1 MGIPLTLISG
11 YLGTG
16 KTTLI
21 NNLLRTTK
29 KKIALLVNDFGDV
42 NIDESLI
49 EARTES
55 VMSIAGGCVCC
66 SYGNELIET
75 LESMSSS
82 KFLPDHIVLEAS
94 GIALPSKIIQ
104 TISLMDFLSFH
115 GTVLLTDA
123 SRLTS
128 QLNDVYISDT
138 ISLQIEQHDLL
149 VLNKTDL
156 LSEDELSD
164 CIDTVSKRFEIRK
177 FLKTVNAHIEE
188 KDMLLDFD
196 PSERDKSDKIKLEK
210 KQEHGFISSTI
221 KPTGTINT
229 DALSML
235 LQDPIYNIERAKGF
249 FKNNKGEVCTI
260 QYDGLTLRIEKT
272 EKNEKESVFV
282 VIGKKNFYNE
292 KKFVEKLNGIQTQ

>member
-188 KDMLLDFD
+188 KDMLLNFD

-249 FKNNKGEVCTI
+249 FKDNKGEVCVI
-260 QYDGLTLRIEKT
+260 QYDGLTLEIKKT
-272 EKNEKESVFV
+272 ENEKDPVFV

-292 KKFVEKLNGIQTQ
+292 KEFVEKLNSIQTQ

>member
-49 EARTES
+49 EARTDS
-55 VMSIAGGCVCC
+55 VLSIAGGCVCC

-75 LESMSSS
+75 LESMNSNEI
-82 KFLPDHIVLEAS
+82 LPDHIVLEAS

-123 SRLTS
+123 SRIRL
-128 QLNDVYISDT
+128 QLNDLYISDT

-156 LSEDELSD
+156 LKEDELLN
-164 CIDTVSKRFEIRK
+164 CIDTLSKRFEIRK
-177 FLKTVNAHIEE
+177 FLKTVNAYIEE
-188 KDMLLDFD
+188 EDMLLDFG
-196 PSERDKSDKIKLEK
+196 PSHKINLEK

-221 KPTGTINT
+221 KPTGTMNAE
-229 DALSML
+229 ALSTL
-235 LQDPIYNIERAKGF
+235 LRDPVYNIERAKGF
-249 FKNNKGEVCTI
+249 FKNKKGEVCTI
-260 QYDGLTLRIEKT
+260 QYDGLTLKIEKT

-292 KKFVEKLNGIQTQ
+292 KEFVEKLNGIQTQ

>member
-49 EARTES
+49 EARTDS
-55 VMSIAGGCVCC
+55 VLSIAGGCVCC

-75 LESMSSS
+75 LESMNSNEI
-82 KFLPDHIVLEAS
+82 LPDHIVLEAS

-123 SRLTS
+123 SRLRS
-128 QLNDVYISDT
+128 QLNDLYISDT

-156 LSEDELSD
+156 LKEDELLN
-164 CIDTVSKRFEIRK
+164 CINTLSNRFEIRK

-188 KDMLLDFD
+188 KDMLLDFA
-196 PSERDKSDKIKLEK
+196 PSEKDKSDKINLEK
-210 KQEHGFISSTI
+210 KKAHEFISSTI
-221 KPTGTINT
+221 KPTGTISA
-229 DALSML
+229 DALSTL
-235 LQDPIYNIERAKGF
+235 LRDPIYNIERAKGF
-249 FKNNKGEVCTI
+249 FKDNMGEVCTI
-260 QYDGLTLRIEKT
+260 QYDGLTLEIKKIE
-272 EKNEKESVFV
+272 NEKEPVFV

-292 KKFVEKLNGIQTQ
+292 KEFVEKLNSIQT

>member
-49 EARTES
+49 EARTDS
-55 VMSIAGGCVCC
+55 VLSIAGGCVCC

-75 LESMSSS
+75 LESMNSNEI
-82 KFLPDHIVLEAS
+82 LPDHIVLEAS

-104 TISLMDFLSFH
+104 TISLMDFLAFH

-123 SRLTS
+123 SRLRS
-128 QLNDVYISDT
+128 QLNDIYISDT

-156 LSEDELSD
+156 LEEDELLN
-164 CIDTVSKRFEIRK
+164 CIDTLSKRFEIRK
-177 FLKTVNAHIEE
+177 FLKTVNAYIEE
-188 KDMLLDFD
+188 EDMLLDFG
-196 PSERDKSDKIKLEK
+196 PSHKINLEK

-221 KPTGTINT
+221 KPTGTMNAE
-229 DALSML
+229 ALSTL
-235 LQDPIYNIERAKGF
+235 LRDPVYNIERAKGF
-249 FKNNKGEVCTI
+249 FKNKKGEVCTI
-260 QYDGLTLRIEKT
+260 QYDGLTLKIEKT

-292 KKFVEKLNGIQTQ
+292 KEFVEKLNGIQTQ

>member
-21 NNLLRTTK
+21 NQLLRTTK

-49 EARTES
+49 ESRTDS
-55 VMSIAGGCVCC
+55 LLSIAGGCVCC

-75 LESMSSS
+75 LESMNSSEI
-82 KFLPDHIVLEAS
+82 LPDYIVLEAS

-104 TISLMDFLSFH
+104 TISLMNFLSFH

-123 SRLTS
+123 SRIQA

-138 ISLQIEQHDLL
+138 IRLQIQEHDLL

-156 LSEDELSD
+156 IGGEALSNCMDALLNN
-164 CIDTVSKRFEIRK
+164 FQIRK
-177 FLKTVNAHIEE
+177 LLTTVNAHIEE
-188 KDMLLDFD
+188 KDLLLDFV
-196 PSERDKSDKIKLEK
+196 PNEKYKSNEIKLEK
-210 KQEHGFISSTI
+210 KMGHGFISSTI
-221 KPTGTINT
+221 KPTGTIDT
-229 DALSML
+229 DALSTL
-235 LQDPIYNIERAKGF
+235 LRNPTYNIERAKGF
-249 FKNNKGEVCTI
+249 FKNKNGEACEI
-260 QYDGLTLRIEKT
+260 QYDGLTLKIEKT
-272 EKNEKESVFV
+272 KIKNDLVFV
-282 VIGKKNFYNE
+282 VIGRKNFYNDQE
-292 KKFVEKLNGIQTQ
+292 FIKKLNSIQIQ

>member
-21 NNLLRTTK
+21 NQLLRTTK

-49 EARTES
+49 ESRTDS
-55 VMSIAGGCVCC
+55 LLSIAGGCVCC

-75 LESMSSS
+75 LESMNSSEI
-82 KFLPDHIVLEAS
+82 LPDYIVLEAS

-104 TISLMDFLSFH
+104 TISLMNFLSFH

-123 SRLTS
+123 SRIQA

-138 ISLQIEQHDLL
+138 IRLQIQEHDLL

-156 LSEDELSD
+156 IGEEALSNCVDALLNN
-164 CIDTVSKRFEIRK
+164 FQIRK
-177 FLKTVNAHIEE
+177 LLTTVNAHIEE
-188 KDMLLDFD
+188 KDLLLDFV
-196 PSERDKSDKIKLEK
+196 PNEKYKSNEIKLEK
-210 KQEHGFISSTI
+210 KMGHGFISSTI
-221 KPTGTINT
+221 KPTGTIDI
-229 DALSML
+229 DALSTL
-235 LQDPIYNIERAKGF
+235 LRNPTYNIERAKGF
-249 FKNNKGEVCTI
+249 FKNKNGEACEI
-260 QYDGLTLRIEKT
+260 QYDGLTLKIEKT
-272 EKNEKESVFV
+272 KIKNDLVFV
-282 VIGKKNFYNE
+282 VIGRKNFYNE
-292 KKFVEKLNGIQTQ
+292 QEFIEKITSIQTQ

>member
-21 NNLLRTTK
+21 NNLLRSTK

-49 EARTES
+49 ETRTDS
-55 VMSIAGGCVCC
+55 VLSIAGGCVCC

-75 LESMSSS
+75 LESMNSNEI
-82 KFLPDHIVLEAS
+82 LPDHIVLEAS

-123 SRLTS
+123 SRLRS
-128 QLNDVYISDT
+128 QLNDLYISDT

-156 LSEDELSD
+156 LKEDELLN
-164 CIDTVSKRFEIRK
+164 CIDTLSKRFEIRK
-177 FLKTVNAHIEE
+177 FLKTVNAYIEE
-188 KDMLLDFD
+188 EDMLLDFG
-196 PSERDKSDKIKLEK
+196 PSHKINLEK

-221 KPTGTINT
+221 KPTGTMNAE
-229 DALSML
+229 ALSTL
-235 LQDPIYNIERAKGF
+235 LRDPVYNIERAKGF
-249 FKNNKGEVCTI
+249 FKNKKGEVCTI
-260 QYDGLTLRIEKT
+260 QYDGLTLKIEKT

-282 VIGKKNFYNE
+282 VIGRKNFYNE
-292 KKFVEKLNGIQTQ
+292 KEFVKKLNGIQTQ

>member
-49 EARTES
+49 EARTDS
-55 VMSIAGGCVCC
+55 VLSIAGGCVCC

-75 LESMSSS
+75 LESMNSNEI
-82 KFLPDHIVLEAS
+82 LPDHIVLEAS

-123 SRLTS
+123 SRLRS
-128 QLNDVYISDT
+128 QLNDLYISDT

-156 LSEDELSD
+156 LKEDELLN
-164 CIDTVSKRFEIRK
+164 CIDTLSKRFEIRK
-177 FLKTVNAHIEE
+177 FLKTVNAYVEE
-188 KDMLLDFD
+188 EDMLLDFG
-196 PSERDKSDKIKLEK
+196 PSHKIALEK

-221 KPTGTINT
+221 KPTGTMNAE
-229 DALSML
+229 ALSTL
-235 LQDPIYNIERAKGF
+235 LRDPVYNIERAKGF
-249 FKNNKGEVCTI
+249 FKNKKGEVCTI
-260 QYDGLTLRIEKT
+260 QYDGLTLKIEKT

-292 KKFVEKLNGIQTQ
+292 KEFVEKLNGIQTQ

>member
-29 KKIALLVNDFGDV
+29 KRIALLVNDFGDV

-49 EARTES
+49 EARTET

-82 KFLPDHIVLEAS
+82 EFLPDHIVLEAS

-104 TISLMDFLSFH
+104 TISLMNFLYFH

-123 SRLTS
+123 SRLQE
-128 QLNDVYISDT
+128 QLDDVYISDT
-138 ISLQIEQHDLL
+138 IGLQIDQHDLL
-149 VLNKTDL
+149 VLNKIDLLKEDDLSNCIDL
-156 LSEDELSD
+156 LSE
-164 CIDTVSKRFEIRK
+164 RFEIRK
-177 FLKTVNAHIEE
+177 FLKTVNAYIEE
-188 KDMLLDFD
+188 KDMLLDFA
-196 PSERDKSDKIKLEK
+196 PSEKVKSDKIKLEK
-210 KQEHGFISSTI
+210 KQPYEFISSTI
-221 KPTGTINT
+221 KPSGTINADT
-229 DALSML
+229 LSTL
-235 LQDPIYNIERAKGF
+235 LRDPIYNIERAKGF
-249 FKNNKGEVCTI
+249 FKDNKGEVFTI
-260 QYDGLTLRIEKT
+260 QYDGLTLEIKKT
-272 EKNEKESVFV
+272 DNEKEPVIV

-292 KKFVEKLNGIQTQ
+292 KEFVEKLNSIQT

>member
-49 EARTES
+49 EVRTDS
-55 VMSIAGGCVCC
+55 VLSIAGGCVCC

-75 LESMSSS
+75 LESMNSNEI
-82 KFLPDHIVLEAS
+82 LPDHIVLEAS

-123 SRLTS
+123 SRLRS
-128 QLNDVYISDT
+128 QLNDLYISDT

-156 LSEDELSD
+156 LEEDELLN
-164 CIDTVSKRFEIRK
+164 CIDTLSKRFEIRK
-177 FLKTVNAHIEE
+177 FLKTVNAYIEE
-188 KDMLLDFD
+188 EDMLLDFG
-196 PSERDKSDKIKLEK
+196 PSHKINLEK

-221 KPTGTINT
+221 KPTGTMNAE
-229 DALSML
+229 ALSTL
-235 LQDPIYNIERAKGF
+235 LRDPVYNIERAKGF
-249 FKNNKGEVCTI
+249 FKNKKGEVCTI
-260 QYDGLTLRIEKT
+260 QYDGLTLKIEKT

-292 KKFVEKLNGIQTQ
+292 KEFVEKLNGIQTQ

>member
-49 EARTES
+49 EARTDS
-55 VMSIAGGCVCC
+55 VLSIAGGCVCC

-75 LESMSSS
+75 LESMNSNEI
-82 KFLPDHIVLEAS
+82 LPDHIVLEAS

-123 SRLTS
+123 SRLRS
-128 QLNDVYISDT
+128 QLNDLYISDT

-156 LSEDELSD
+156 LKEDELLN
-164 CIDTVSKRFEIRK
+164 CIDTLSKRFEIRK
-177 FLKTVNAHIEE
+177 FLKTVNAYIEE
-188 KDMLLDFD
+188 EDMLLDFG
-196 PSERDKSDKIKLEK
+196 PSHKINLEK

-221 KPTGTINT
+221 KPTGPINAE
-229 DALSML
+229 ALSTL
-235 LQDPIYNIERAKGF
+235 LQDPVYNIERAKGF
-249 FKNNKGEVCTI
+249 FKNKKGEVCTI
-260 QYDGLTLRIEKT
+260 QYDGLTLKIEKT

-292 KKFVEKLNGIQTQ
+292 KEFVEKLNTIQTK

>member
-21 NNLLRTTK
+21 NNLLRRTK
-29 KKIALLVNDFGDV
+29 KRIALLVNDFGDV

-55 VMSIAGGCVCC
+55 VMSIAGGCICC

-82 KFLPDHIVLEAS
+82 EFLPDHIVLEAS

-104 TISLMDFLSFH
+104 TIFLMNFLSFH

-123 SRLTS
+123 SRLQA

-156 LSEDELSD
+156 LQEDELSN
-164 CIDTVSKRFEIRK
+164 CIDTLLKRFEIRK
-177 FLKTVNAHIEE
+177 FLKTVNAYIEE
-188 KDMLLDFD
+188 KDMLIDFG
-196 PSERDKSDKIKLEK
+196 PSDKIKLEK

-221 KPTGTINT
+221 KPTGTINA
-229 DALSML
+229 DALSTL
-235 LQDPIYNIERAKGF
+235 LQDPVYNIERAKGF
-249 FKNNKGEVCTI
+249 FKNKKGEVCTI
-260 QYDGLTLRIEKT
+260 QYDGLTLKIEKT
-272 EKNEKESVFV
+272 ENEKESVFV

-292 KKFVEKLNGIQTQ
+292 KDFIEKLHSIQT

>member
-29 KKIALLVNDFGDV
+29 KKVALLVNDFGDV

-55 VMSIAGGCVCC
+55 VLSIAGGCVCC

-75 LESMSSS
+75 LESMNSNEL
-82 KFLPDHIVLEAS
+82 LPDHIVLEAS

-104 TISLMDFLSFH
+104 TISLMNFLSFH

-123 SRLTS
+123 SRLQA
-128 QLNDVYISDT
+128 QLDDVYISDT
-138 ISLQIEQHDLL
+138 IGLQIEQHDLL

-156 LSEDELSD
+156 LEEDELSN
-164 CIDTVSKRFEIRK
+164 CIDTLLKRFEIRK
-177 FLKTVNAHIEE
+177 FLKTVNAYIEE
-188 KDMLLDFD
+188 KDMLLDFG
-196 PSERDKSDKIKLEK
+196 PHHKINLEK

-221 KPTGTINT
+221 KPTGTINAE
-229 DALSML
+229 ALSIL
-235 LQDPIYNIERAKGF
+235 LQDPVYNIERAKGF
-249 FKNNKGEVCTI
+249 FKNKKGEVCTI
-260 QYDGLTLRIEKT
+260 QYDGLTLKIEKT
-272 EKNEKESVFV
+272 ESEKEPVFV

-292 KKFVEKLNGIQTQ
+292 KDFIEKLHSIQT

>member
-21 NNLLRTTK
+21 NNLLRRTK
-29 KKIALLVNDFGDV
+29 KRIALLVNDFGDV

-82 KFLPDHIVLEAS
+82 DFLPDHIVLEAS

-104 TISLMDFLSFH
+104 TISLMNFLSFH

-123 SRLTS
+123 SRLQA

-156 LSEDELSD
+156 LEEDELSN
-164 CIDTVSKRFEIRK
+164 CVDTLSKRFEIRK
-177 FLKTVNAHIEE
+177 FLKTVNAYIEE
-188 KDMLLDFD
+188 KDMLLDFR
-196 PSERDKSDKIKLEK
+196 PSAKIKLEK
-210 KQEHGFISSTI
+210 KQEHRFISSTI
-221 KPTGTINT
+221 KPTGTINI
-229 DALSML
+229 DALSIL
-235 LQDPIYNIERAKGF
+235 LQNPVYNIERAKGF
-249 FKNNKGEVCTI
+249 FKNKKGQVCTI
-260 QYDGLTLRIEKT
+260 QYDGLTLEIKKAENAKDP
-272 EKNEKESVFV
+272 VFV

-292 KKFVEKLNGIQTQ
+292 KEFVEKLNTIQTK

>member
-49 EARTES
+49 EARTDS
-55 VMSIAGGCVCC
+55 VLSIAGGCVCC

-75 LESMSSS
+75 LESMNSNEI
-82 KFLPDHIVLEAS
+82 LPDHIVLEAS

-104 TISLMDFLSFH
+104 TISLMDFLAFH

-123 SRLTS
+123 SRLRS
-128 QLNDVYISDT
+128 QLNDLYISDT

-156 LSEDELSD
+156 LEEDELLN
-164 CIDTVSKRFEIRK
+164 CIDTLSKRFEIRK
-177 FLKTVNAHIEE
+177 FLKTVNAYIEE
-188 KDMLLDFD
+188 EDMLLDFG
-196 PSERDKSDKIKLEK
+196 PSHKINLEK

-221 KPTGTINT
+221 KPTGTMNAE
-229 DALSML
+229 ALSTL
-235 LQDPIYNIERAKGF
+235 LRDPVYNIERAKGF
-249 FKNNKGEVCTI
+249 FKNKKGEVCTI
-260 QYDGLTLRIEKT
+260 QYDGLTLEIKKT

-292 KKFVEKLNGIQTQ
+292 KEFVEKLNGIQTQ

>member
-49 EARTES
+49 EARTDS
-55 VMSIAGGCVCC
+55 VLSIAGGCVCC
-66 SYGNELIET
+66 SYGNELIQT
-75 LESMSSS
+75 LESMNSNEI
-82 KFLPDHIVLEAS
+82 LPDHIVLEAS

-104 TISLMDFLSFH
+104 TISLMEFLSFH

-123 SRLTS
+123 SRLRS
-128 QLNDVYISDT
+128 QLNDLYISDT

-156 LSEDELSD
+156 LKEDELLH
-164 CIDTVSKRFEIRK
+164 CIDTLSKRFEIRK
-177 FLKTVNAHIEE
+177 FLKTVNAYIEE
-188 KDMLLDFD
+188 EDMLVDFG
-196 PSERDKSDKIKLEK
+196 PSHKINLEI

-221 KPTGTINT
+221 KPTGTMNAE
-229 DALSML
+229 ALSTL
-235 LQDPIYNIERAKGF
+235 LRDPVYNIERAKGF
-249 FKNNKGEVCTI
+249 FKNKKGEVCTI
-260 QYDGLTLRIEKT
+260 QYDGLTLKIEKT

-292 KKFVEKLNGIQTQ
+292 KEFVEKLNGIQTQ

>member
-49 EARTES
+49 EARTDS
-55 VMSIAGGCVCC
+55 VLSIAGGCVCC

-75 LESMSSS
+75 LESMNSNEI
-82 KFLPDHIVLEAS
+82 LPDHIVLEAS

-123 SRLTS
+123 SRLRS
-128 QLNDVYISDT
+128 QLNDTYISDT

-156 LSEDELSD
+156 LKKDELLD
-164 CIDTVSKRFEIRK
+164 CIDTLSKRFEIRK
-177 FLKTVNAHIEE
+177 FLKTVNAYIEE
-188 KDMLLDFD
+188 EDMLLDFG
-196 PSERDKSDKIKLEK
+196 PSHKINLEK

-221 KPTGTINT
+221 KPTGTMNAE
-229 DALSML
+229 ALSTL
-235 LQDPIYNIERAKGF
+235 LRDPIYNIERAKGF
-249 FKNNKGEVCTI
+249 FKDNKGEVCTI
-260 QYDGLTLRIEKT
+260 QYDGLTLEIKKIE
-272 EKNEKESVFV
+272 NEKDPVFV

-292 KKFVEKLNGIQTQ
+292 KEFVKKLNSIQTY

>member
-49 EARTES
+49 EARTDS
-55 VMSIAGGCVCC
+55 VLSIAGGCVCC

-75 LESMSSS
+75 LESMNSNEI
-82 KFLPDHIVLEAS
+82 LPDHIVLEAS

-123 SRLTS
+123 SRLRS
-128 QLNDVYISDT
+128 QLNDLYISDT

-156 LSEDELSD
+156 LKEDELSK
-164 CIDTVSKRFEIRK
+164 CIDTLSKRFEIRK

-188 KDMLLDFD
+188 EDMLLDFG
-196 PSERDKSDKIKLEK
+196 PSHKINLEK

-221 KPTGTINT
+221 KPTGTMNAE
-229 DALSML
+229 ALSTL

-249 FKNNKGEVCTI
+249 FKNKKGEVCTI
-260 QYDGLTLRIEKT
+260 QYDGLTLEIEKID
-272 EKNEKESVFV
+272 NEKEPVFV
-282 VIGKKNFYNE
+282 VIGKRNFYNE
-292 KKFVEKLNGIQTQ
+292 KDFIEKLHGIQT

>member
-49 EARTES
+49 ENRTDS
-55 VMSIAGGCVCC
+55 VLSIAGGCVCC

-75 LESMSSS
+75 LESMNSNEI
-82 KFLPDHIVLEAS
+82 LPDHIVLEAS

-123 SRLTS
+123 SRLRS
-128 QLNDVYISDT
+128 QLNDLYISDT

-156 LSEDELSD
+156 LKEDELLH
-164 CIDTVSKRFEIRK
+164 CIDTLSTRFEIRK
-177 FLKTVNAHIEE
+177 FLKTVNAYIEE
-188 KDMLLDFD
+188 EDMLLDFG
-196 PSERDKSDKIKLEK
+196 PSHKINLEK

-221 KPTGTINT
+221 KPTGTMNAE
-229 DALSML
+229 ALSTL
-235 LQDPIYNIERAKGF
+235 LRDPVYNIERAKGF
-249 FKNNKGEVCTI
+249 FKNKKGEVCTI
-260 QYDGLTLRIEKT
+260 QYDGLTLKIEKT

-292 KKFVEKLNGIQTQ
+292 KYFIEKLQSIQT

>member
-29 KKIALLVNDFGDV
+29 KRIALLVNDFGDI

-82 KFLPDHIVLEAS
+82 DFLPDHIVLEAS

-104 TISLMDFLSFH
+104 TISLMNFLSFH

-123 SRLTS
+123 SRLQA

-156 LSEDELSD
+156 LEQDELSN
-164 CIDTVSKRFEIRK
+164 CIDTLSKRFEIRK
-177 FLKTVNAHIEE
+177 FLKTVNAYIEE
-188 KDMLLDFD
+188 KDMLLDFR
-196 PSERDKSDKIKLEK
+196 PSAKIKLEK
-210 KQEHGFISSTI
+210 KQEHRFISSTI
-221 KPTGTINT
+221 KPTGTINI
-229 DALSML
+229 DALSIL
-235 LQDPIYNIERAKGF
+235 LQNPVYNIERAKGF
-249 FKNNKGEVCTI
+249 FKNKKGQVCTI
-260 QYDGLTLRIEKT
+260 QYDGLTLKIEKT
-272 EKNEKESVFV
+272 ESEKEPVFV

-292 KKFVEKLNGIQTQ
+292 KDFIEKLHSIQT

>member
-49 EARTES
+49 EARTDS
-55 VMSIAGGCVCC
+55 VLSIAGGCVCC

-75 LESMSSS
+75 LESMNSNEI
-82 KFLPDHIVLEAS
+82 LPDHIVLEAS

-123 SRLTS
+123 SRLRS
-128 QLNDVYISDT
+128 QLNDLYISDT

-156 LSEDELSD
+156 LKEDELLN
-164 CIDTVSKRFEIRK
+164 CIDTLSKRFEIRK
-177 FLKTVNAHIEE
+177 FLKTVNAYIEE
-188 KDMLLDFD
+188 KDLLLDFG
-196 PSERDKSDKIKLEK
+196 PSDKIKLEK

-221 KPTGTINT
+221 RPTGPINA
-229 DALSML
+229 DALSTL
-235 LQDPIYNIERAKGF
+235 LQDPVYNIERAKGF
-249 FKNNKGEVCTI
+249 FKDNKGEVCTI
-260 QYDGLTLRIEKT
+260 QYDGLTLEIKKT
-272 EKNEKESVFV
+272 ENEKDPVFV
-282 VIGKKNFYNE
+282 VIGKKNFYNDKE
-292 KKFVEKLNGIQTQ
+292 FVKKLNSIQT

>member
-49 EARTES
+49 EARTDS
-55 VMSIAGGCVCC
+55 VLSIAGGCVCC

-75 LESMSSS
+75 LESMNSNEI
-82 KFLPDHIVLEAS
+82 LPDHIVLEAS

-123 SRLTS
+123 SRLRS
-128 QLNDVYISDT
+128 QLNDLYISDT

-156 LSEDELSD
+156 LKEDELLN
-164 CIDTVSKRFEIRK
+164 CIDTLSKRFEIRK
-177 FLKTVNAHIEE
+177 FLKTVNAYIEE
-188 KDMLLDFD
+188 EDMLLDFG
-196 PSERDKSDKIKLEK
+196 PSHKINLEK

-221 KPTGTINT
+221 KPTGTMNAE
-229 DALSML
+229 ALSTL
-235 LQDPIYNIERAKGF
+235 LRDPVYNIERAKGF
-249 FKNNKGEVCTI
+249 FKNKKGEVCTI
-260 QYDGLTLRIEKT
+260 QYDGLTLKIEKT
-272 EKNEKESVFV
+272 ENEKESVFV

-292 KKFVEKLNGIQTQ
+292 KDFVEKLNGIQTQ

>member
-210 KQEHGFISSTI
+210 KQEHEFISSTI

-249 FKNNKGEVCTI
+249 FKDNKGELCTI
-260 QYDGLTLRIEKT
+260 QYDGLTLEIKKAE
-272 EKNEKESVFV
+272 NEKDPVFV

-292 KKFVEKLNGIQTQ
+292 KEFVEKLNTIQTR

>member
-29 KKIALLVNDFGDV
+29 KRIALLVNDFGDV

-55 VMSIAGGCVCC
+55 VLSIAGGCVCC

-82 KFLPDHIVLEAS
+82 EFLPDHIVLEAS

-104 TISLMDFLSFH
+104 TISLMNFLSFH

-123 SRLTS
+123 SRLQA

-156 LSEDELSD
+156 LAEDELSD

-177 FLKTVNAHIEE
+177 FLKTVNAYIEE
-188 KDMLLDFD
+188 KDMLIDFG
-196 PSERDKSDKIKLEK
+196 PSNKIKLEK
-210 KQEHGFISSTI
+210 KQEHEFISSTI
-221 KPTGTINT
+221 KPTGTINA
-229 DALSML
+229 DALSTL
-235 LQDPIYNIERAKGF
+235 LQNPVYNIERAKGF
-249 FKNNKGEVCTI
+249 FKNKKGEVCTI
-260 QYDGLTLRIEKT
+260 QYDGLTLKIEKT
-272 EKNEKESVFV
+272 ENEKESVFV

-292 KKFVEKLNGIQTQ
+292 KDFIEKLHSIQT

>member
-49 EARTES
+49 EARTDS
-55 VMSIAGGCVCC
+55 VLSIAGGCVCC

-75 LESMSSS
+75 LESMNSNEI
-82 KFLPDHIVLEAS
+82 LPDHIVLEAS

-123 SRLTS
+123 SRLRS
-128 QLNDVYISDT
+128 QLNDLYISDT

-156 LSEDELSD
+156 LKEDELLN
-164 CIDTVSKRFEIRK
+164 CIETLSKHFEIRK
-177 FLKTVNAHIEE
+177 FLKTVNAHIKE
-188 KDMLLDFD
+188 KDMLTDFG
-196 PSERDKSDKIKLEK
+196 PSNKIKLEK

-221 KPTGTINT
+221 KPTGTINA
-229 DALSML
+229 DALSTL
-235 LQDPIYNIERAKGF
+235 LQDPVYNIERAKGF
-249 FKNNKGEVCTI
+249 FKNKKGEVCTI
-260 QYDGLTLRIEKT
+260 QYDGLTMEIKKT
-272 EKNEKESVFV
+272 DNEKDPVFV
-282 VIGKKNFYNE
+282 VIGKKNFYRE
-292 KKFVEKLNGIQTQ
+292 KDFIKKLHSIQT

>member
-21 NNLLRTTK
+21 NQLLRTTK

-49 EARTES
+49 ESRTDS
-55 VMSIAGGCVCC
+55 LLSIAGGCVCC

-75 LESMSSS
+75 LESMNSSEL
-82 KFLPDHIVLEAS
+82 LPDHIVLEAS

-104 TISLMDFLSFH
+104 TVSLMNFLSFH

-123 SRLTS
+123 SRIQA

-138 ISLQIEQHDLL
+138 IRLQIHQHDLL

-156 LSEDELSD
+156 IGKEDLSNCMDALL
-164 CIDTVSKRFEIRK
+164 KNFQIRK
-177 FLKTVNAHIEE
+177 VLTTVNAHIEE
-188 KDMLLDFD
+188 KDMLLDFV
-196 PSERDKSDKIKLEK
+196 PNEKYKRAEIKSEK
-210 KQEHGFISSTI
+210 KMGHGFISSTI
-221 KPTGTINT
+221 KPTGTIDT
-229 DALSML
+229 DALSTL
-235 LQDPIYNIERAKGF
+235 LRNPTYNIERAKGF
-249 FKNNKGEVCTI
+249 FKNKNGEACEI
-260 QYDGLTLRIEKT
+260 QYDGLTLKIEKT
-272 EKNEKESVFV
+272 KIENDLVFV
-282 VIGKKNFYNE
+282 VIGRKNFYNE
-292 KKFVEKLNGIQTQ
+292 QEFIEKLNSIQTQ

>member
-49 EARTES
+49 ETRTDS
-55 VMSIAGGCVCC
+55 VLSIAGGCVCC

-75 LESMSSS
+75 LESMNSNEI
-82 KFLPDHIVLEAS
+82 LPDHIVLEAS

-123 SRLTS
+123 SRLRS
-128 QLNDVYISDT
+128 QLNDLYISDT

-156 LSEDELSD
+156 LEEDELLN
-164 CIDTVSKRFEIRK
+164 CIDTLSKRFEIRK
-177 FLKTVNAHIEE
+177 FLKTVNAYIEE
-188 KDMLLDFD
+188 EDMLLDFG
-196 PSERDKSDKIKLEK
+196 PSHKINLEK

-221 KPTGTINT
+221 KPTGTMNAE
-229 DALSML
+229 ALSTL
-235 LQDPIYNIERAKGF
+235 LRDPVYNIERAKGF
-249 FKNNKGEVCTI
+249 FKNKKGEVCTI
-260 QYDGLTLRIEKT
+260 QYDGLTLKIEKT

-292 KKFVEKLNGIQTQ
+292 KEFVEKLNGIQTQ

>member
-49 EARTES
+49 EARTDS
-55 VMSIAGGCVCC
+55 VLSIAGGCVCC

-75 LESMSSS
+75 LESMNSNEI
-82 KFLPDHIVLEAS
+82 LPDHIVLEAS

-104 TISLMDFLSFH
+104 TISLMDFLSFY

-123 SRLTS
+123 SRLRS
-128 QLNDVYISDT
+128 QLNDLYISDT

-156 LSEDELSD
+156 LEEDELLN
-164 CIDTVSKRFEIRK
+164 CIDTLSKRFEIRK
-177 FLKTVNAHIEE
+177 FLKTVNAYIEE
-188 KDMLLDFD
+188 EDMLLDFG
-196 PSERDKSDKIKLEK
+196 PSHKINLEK

-221 KPTGTINT
+221 KPTGPINAE
-229 DALSML
+229 ALSTL
-235 LQDPIYNIERAKGF
+235 LQDPVYNIERAKGF
-249 FKNNKGEVCTI
+249 FKNKKGEVCTI
-260 QYDGLTLRIEKT
+260 QYDGLTLKIEKT

-292 KKFVEKLNGIQTQ
+292 KEFVDKLKSIQT

>member
-29 KKIALLVNDFGDV
+29 KRIALLVNDFGDV

-82 KFLPDHIVLEAS
+82 EFLPDHIVLEAS

-104 TISLMDFLSFH
+104 TISLMNFLSFH

-123 SRLTS
+123 SLLQA

-156 LSEDELSD
+156 LAEDELSD

-177 FLKTVNAHIEE
+177 FLKTVNAYIEE
-188 KDMLLDFD
+188 KDMLIDFG
-196 PSERDKSDKIKLEK
+196 PSNKIKLEK

-221 KPTGTINT
+221 KPTGTINA
-229 DALSML
+229 DALSTL
-235 LQDPIYNIERAKGF
+235 LQNPVYNIERAKGF
-249 FKNNKGEVCTI
+249 FKDNKGELCTI
-260 QYDGLTLRIEKT
+260 QYDGLTLEIKKT
-272 EKNEKESVFV
+272 NNQKDPVFV

-292 KKFVEKLNGIQTQ
+292 KEFVKKLNSIQT

>member
-82 KFLPDHIVLEAS
+82 EFLPDHIVLEAS

-104 TISLMDFLSFH
+104 TISLMNFLSFH

-123 SRLTS
+123 SRLQA

-249 FKNNKGEVCTI
+249 FKDNKGEVCVI
-260 QYDGLTLRIEKT
+260 QYDGLTLEIKKT
-272 EKNEKESVFV
+272 ENEKDPVFV
-282 VIGKKNFYNE
+282 VIGRKNFYNE
-292 KKFVEKLNGIQTQ
+292 KEFVEKLNSIQTQ

>member
-21 NNLLRTTK
+21 NQLLRTTK

-49 EARTES
+49 ESRTDS
-55 VMSIAGGCVCC
+55 LLSIAGGCVCC

-75 LESMSSS
+75 LESMNSSEI
-82 KFLPDHIVLEAS
+82 LPDYIVLEAS

-104 TISLMDFLSFH
+104 TISLMNFLSFH

-123 SRLTS
+123 SRIQA

-138 ISLQIEQHDLL
+138 IRLQIQEHDLL

-156 LSEDELSD
+156 IGEEALSNCVDALLNN
-164 CIDTVSKRFEIRK
+164 FQIRK
-177 FLKTVNAHIEE
+177 LLTTVNAHIEE
-188 KDMLLDFD
+188 KDMLLDFV
-196 PSERDKSDKIKLEK
+196 PNEKYKSNEIKLEK
-210 KQEHGFISSTI
+210 KMGHGFISSTI
-221 KPTGTINT
+221 KPTGTIDT
-229 DALSML
+229 DALSTL
-235 LQDPIYNIERAKGF
+235 LRNPTYNIERAKGF
-249 FKNNKGEVCTI
+249 FKNKNGEACEI
-260 QYDGLTLRIEKT
+260 QYDGLTLKIEKT
-272 EKNEKESVFV
+272 KIKNDLVFV
-282 VIGKKNFYNE
+282 VIGRKNFYTEQEFIE
-292 KKFVEKLNGIQTQ
+292 KIKSIQTQ

>member
-49 EARTES
+49 ETRTDS
-55 VMSIAGGCVCC
+55 VLSIAGGCVCC

-75 LESMSSS
+75 LESMNSNEI
-82 KFLPDHIVLEAS
+82 LPDHIVLEAS

-123 SRLTS
+123 SRLRS
-128 QLNDVYISDT
+128 QLNDLYISDT

-156 LSEDELSD
+156 LKEDELLN
-164 CIDTVSKRFEIRK
+164 CIDTLSKRFEIRK
-177 FLKTVNAHIEE
+177 FLKTVNAYIEE
-188 KDMLLDFD
+188 EDMLLDFG
-196 PSERDKSDKIKLEK
+196 PSHKINLEK

-221 KPTGTINT
+221 KPTGTMNAE
-229 DALSML
+229 ALSTL
-235 LQDPIYNIERAKGF
+235 LRDPVYNIERAKGF
-249 FKNNKGEVCTI
+249 FKNKKGEVCTI
-260 QYDGLTLRIEKT
+260 QYDGLTLKIEKT

-292 KKFVEKLNGIQTQ
+292 KEFVEKLNGIQTQ